1 MFKLLLGM
9 CIVVNPVFSANF
21 DFNLLPNPIQDAHAI
36 VNNEMLPGIY
46 DVVINVNSISYGEV
60 KVRFIESDGKTVPC
74 VNMEFLQLIGVES
87 GRRDLSFNQQGCIVP
102 EHGIIEY
109 QYDDSNMSINFFLNK
124 KLIMTDYE
132 QNMKH
137 LDHGINALRIS
148 YDAATQVITSSNSS
162 GSKGSSFLALSS
174 HANVNAWRFVS
185 NANITKYNSN
195 KLIYNGRDMYIYR
208 PIVDSKSVMYFGKKS
223 TQQNIF
229 ESRYFTG
236 AEYIIE
242 PRLYSPY
249 ENVAV
254 PSISVVLLTNS
265 VVRMYQKKQK
275 FYESYFFA
283 GSHEINDY
291 IPISQSDIDV
301 EIEGDDGN
309 IIKLNVPNRVSS
321 GMLKSS
327 SSLYYISGGVDSN
340 DDNTSFIMASY
351 QYAFADWLSVTY
363 GADVS
368 NKVVSLGVAADT
380 SLGIYGESRVK
391 IVSDVDKNY
400 VDVSYHKSFSELST
414 DLRMSHRSFMY
425 DNDNSDLIS
434 QTNSISLYTAIPNS
448 AVSANVGLTENN
460 YTRSGSRMQG
470 IVGLSGGGDDVKY
483 NINYTRTL
491 KSDLGKDAESIVGL
505 SVSVPLN
512 LIGLNRGSLSRVFSS
527 KGSATSLSTSGIHD
541 KGDWT
546 AYVSKQDTISTPS
559 LGAATTYHTGISE
572 IKAFA
577 STSPSSDSMRVGAKG
592 GVLFSE
598 YGMKLTERMSETIM
612 LIHTPDVEGIKY
624 TQDKYE
630 SSNTEGLAIVDNI
643 KPYGVARATIDVNN
657 IPDNVE
663 LPNLSTT
670 GVASQGAVLYK
681 KLLANTGL
689 PLLIEL
695 SGNSAIEVPFGAR
708 VNIDGYSNPIVAEG
722 DGTIFIPALPLYINK
737 IDVVWKTGACQINI
751 NKDYFVN
758 GHDFSHYIAPCD

>member
-21 DFNLLPNPIQDAHAI
+21 DFNLLPKPIQDAHAI

-185 NANITKYNSN
+185 NANITKDNSN

-491 KSDLGKDAESIVGL
+491 KSDLEKDAESIVGL

-737 IDVVWKTGACQINI
+737 IDVVWKTGACQINL